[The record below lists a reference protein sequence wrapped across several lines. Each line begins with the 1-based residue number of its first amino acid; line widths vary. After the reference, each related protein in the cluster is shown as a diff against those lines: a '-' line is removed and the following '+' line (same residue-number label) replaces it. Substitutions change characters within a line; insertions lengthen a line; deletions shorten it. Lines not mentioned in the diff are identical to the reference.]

1 MGAWSFALLTATGL
15 SAAGL
20 AIAAL
25 VISAAWMING
35 FWLGR
40 EQEPK
45 AASATREAGVL
56 PGERVPVG

>member
-20 AIAAL
+20 AITAL

-40 EQEPK
+40 EQESK